1 MKRMRLP
8 RWAVGAG
15 LAAVVAGSGWIT
27 AGVSAATPSGTAVH
41 SPATF
46 VSDLAGHLGVSTATL
61 QTAFRQTELDRV
73 QTLLSNGR
81 ISAAQA
87 QRMEAR
93 IQSAA
98 VVPLWRAFA
107 GHLGRG
113 QRVRRAPLGGVL
125 PGAAHYLG
133 MTVAQV
139 RADLTNGQS
148 LAAIANG
155 VSGKSAAGLQ
165 AALVADAQGRLGSL
179 VSQGKLSA
187 SQEQARLTRLE
198 QALPHL
204 LARTGW
210 MVRRAPLGGVLPGA
224 AHYLGMTVAQVRA
237 DLTNGQ
243 SLAAIANGVSGKS
256 AAGLQAALVA
266 DAQGRLGSLVSQGKL
281 SANQEQAR
289 LTRLEQALPHLLART
304 GWAGRRPEGP
314 MRRSD
319 AADAN
324 NLVSGGAA
332 AGATG
337 ASAGSVSGAA
347 GMSGTNSG
355 PSAVSTSGTV
365 PGSDA

>member
-187 SQEQARLTRLE
+187 
-198 QALPHL
+198 
-204 LARTGW
+204 
-210 MVRRAPLGGVLPGA
+210 
-224 AHYLGMTVAQVRA
+224 
-237 DLTNGQ
+237 
-243 SLAAIANGVSGKS
+243 
-256 AAGLQAALVA
+256 
-266 DAQGRLGSLVSQGKL
+266 
-281 SANQEQAR
+281 NQEQAR